1 MAFHRRVEV
10 CVFEEYANSG
20 PPFKGNNLD
29 FAAKTRRTRW
39 RGWRLP
45 ELQNAADEVRIT
57 FLSPAG
63 RHRRC
68 GPGSLRQVIA
78 GRAARYDHPCR
89 QIVPVSRHP
98 QPGAKRTDALDEYDP
113 AFTDG
118 VDIERQVEASERFE
132 LFCRA
137 VARLPD
143 VCRRAFVLRRVYG
156 FSQREIAEHLGISI
170 KTVEAHLAKGIVRC
184 TDFMELFDAPAVP
197 AGESLTEHHHE

>member
-1 MAFHRRVEV
+1 MAGAYLNSRMQLMKFASRFFRR
-10 CVFEEYANSG
+10 
-20 PPFKGNNLD
+20 
-29 FAAKTRRTRW
+29 
-39 RGWRLP
+39 P
-45 ELQNAADEVRIT
+45 EDIEDVVQEAFVKSLEAE
-57 FLSPAG
+57 
-63 RHRRC
+63 RHDTT
-68 GPGSLRQVIA
+68 I
-78 GRAARYDHPCR
+78 RAARSYLFRVIRNLALNDLTR
-89 QIVPVSRHP
+89 GDDRL
-98 QPGAKRTDALDEYDP
+98 TEALDEYDP

-184 TDFMELFDAPAVP
+184 TDFMELFDAPDVP
-197 AGESLTEHHHE
+197 AGESLTNHHHE